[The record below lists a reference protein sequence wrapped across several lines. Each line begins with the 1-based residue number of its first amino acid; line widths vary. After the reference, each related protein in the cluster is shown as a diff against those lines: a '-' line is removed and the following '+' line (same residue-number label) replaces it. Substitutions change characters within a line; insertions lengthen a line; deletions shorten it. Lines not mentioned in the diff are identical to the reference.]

1 MRKLFVTLGLV
12 VGPAVFAASMG
23 ALPHL
28 IFLLALFLVAT
39 VIDPSFSLVGIGFIA
54 LIPIALFA
62 LLSFLGG
69 DVRVDD
75 PLNFFL

>member
-1 MRKLFVTLGLV
+1 MRKVFVTLGLV
-12 VGPAVFAASMG
+12 VGPAVFAASLGVM
-23 ALPHL
+23 PHL
-28 IFLLALFLVAT
+28 IFLLALFLVAS
-39 VIDPSFSLVGIGFIA
+39 VIDPTFSLVGIGFIA